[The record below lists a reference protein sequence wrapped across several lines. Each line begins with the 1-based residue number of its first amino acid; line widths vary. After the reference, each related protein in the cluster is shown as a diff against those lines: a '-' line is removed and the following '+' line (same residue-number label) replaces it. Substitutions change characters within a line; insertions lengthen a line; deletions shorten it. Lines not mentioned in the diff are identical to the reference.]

1 MKHFSIPF
9 NNPELSMIKIKYFAV
24 ILILVFV
31 TSAQAQDYN
40 DALRLSQ
47 PGILTGAR
55 AFGMGN
61 AYTALSSDLS
71 AAVFNPAGFAQIKN
85 LEFDGSINF
94 NSLNNNTT
102 FFSNQTNIS
111 SSSTNLS
118 QFGFVFPVPT
128 YQGSMVFA
136 FGFSQNTDFN
146 KIMKF
151 NGFNPNSNSMIQ
163 DLTSVND
170 NLAYDLGLSS
180 SVNDPQGN
188 YIKDTTSINGR
199 LNQSGKITQEGRINT
214 WFLSGAFEIDKD
226 IFVGATLDVISGT
239 YKSNSDYYED
249 DINNVYANITLDPT
263 DSRTKGFQSFYM
275 NTLRNLDLSGWDARI
290 GILAKLNQYVN
301 IGATIK
307 FPRTYTIKDT
317 YTVSGSSTF
326 ANNGFVYG
334 PLSDRIEYDVVTPYE
349 FTIGGAFTGKNITI
363 SADVK
368 LIDYSQM
375 EFTNTPM
382 DAGIDW
388 AQRNQD
394 IKDSLTTV
402 ININVGAEYTIPN
415 SALSVRGGFMYEPSA
430 FRNDP
435 SSFNKKYFTLG
446 LGYDATKTISF
457 NVAYAYG
464 WWKDYG
470 DNYSV
475 GLSRTFQD
483 INISNAVLTFKYNF

>member
-1 MKHFSIPF
+1 MV
-9 NNPELSMIKIKYFAV
+9 KIKYFAV
-24 ILILVFV
+24 ILILVFI
-31 TSAQAQDYN
+31 TSVQAQDYN

-61 AYTALSSDLS
+61 AYTALSNDLS

-111 SSSTNLS
+111 SSRTNLS
-118 QFGFVFPVPT
+118 HFGFVFPVPT

-136 FGFSQNTDFN
+136 FGFSQDNDFN

-151 NGFNPNSNSMIQ
+151 DGFNPNNNSMIQ

-170 NLAYDLGLSS
+170 NLAYDLALSYP
-180 SVNDPQGN
+180 VNDAQGN
-188 YIKDTTSINGR
+188 YLKDTTLINGK
-199 LNQSGKITQEGRINT
+199 LNQSGKITQEGHINT
-214 WFLSGAFEIDKD
+214 WFLSGAWEVDKD
-226 IFVGATLDVISGT
+226 IFVGATLDIISGT
-239 YKSNSDYYED
+239 YKSNSDYYEND
-249 DINNVYANITLDPT
+249 FRNIYSNIILDPSYPT
-263 DSRTKGFQSFYM
+263 TTKGFQSFYM
-275 NTLRNLDLSGWDARI
+275 NTIRNLDFSGWDARI

-307 FPRTYTIKDT
+307 FPRTYTVKDT
-317 YTVSGSSTF
+317 YSISGSSTF
-326 ANNGFVYG
+326 SNNIGYDY
-334 PLSDRIEYDVVTPYE
+334 PLISDKLEYDVVTPYE
-349 FTIGGAFTGKNITI
+349 FTLGGAFTGNNITL

-368 LIDYSQM
+368 LIDYTQM
-375 EFTNTPM
+375 EFMNTPM
-382 DAGIDW
+382 DSGINW

-402 ININVGAEYTIPN
+402 INIDVGAEYTIPN
-415 SALSVRGGFMYEPSA
+415 SALSVRGGFMYAPSA

-475 GLSRTFQD
+475 GLSRTYQD
-483 INISNAVLTFKYNF
+483 INISNAVLTMKYNF